1 MYRLSV
7 WVERFII
14 FVSTFSFPIFS
25 FWWVQSQLPPILSHK
40 KDGRLGPSRS
50 NCSARCRKSFDF
62 AAMSFSMFSP
72 VRVQRFKGYASHT
85 NSMVIKM
92 LGYVHKPSIPHLP
105 KLCKSAR
112 RKLAFLHGKSN
123 AHFISVAFIFGL
135 TVA

>member
-7 WVERFII
+7 RVERFII

-92 LGYVHKPSIPHLP
+92 LGYVHYTCTPHKQNP
-105 KLCKSAR
+105 CKTAR
-112 RKLAFLHGKSN
+112 RNLLKATGQDNLLNIKA
-123 AHFISVAFIFGL
+123 
-135 TVA
+135 